1 MTDQDK
7 ERLGKIMAYGKDSVN
22 WPVQRAKYE
31 RDEEEEEYVEPD
43 RFEECK
49 NCILI
54 INRLY

>member
-22 WPVQRAKYE
+22 WPVQRPKYE
-31 RDEEEEEYVEPD
+31 RDEEEEYEEPD

-49 NCILI
+49 
-54 INRLY
+54 YF